1 MSTPS
6 TRAARIALVGCAL
19 VLGAVTG
26 VRLLSSWDVWWHLAI
41 GREALASGSTVPTD
55 TFSYSFA
62 GAPYVH
68 KDVVADVL
76 FYLAYDR
83 LGHLG
88 IGLVRALAVP
98 LAAFG
103 LWFAAPRDRR
113 SALAVA
119 IGVCAFAVA
128 VQDRLIPRPLV
139 FTVGL
144 FPLALGAIERVRRVW
159 GDGPRATLLAAWPL
173 VVLQFVWMN
182 LHRGGM
188 LGIVLLAGLVGAAGL
203 AWAMARVPRLAPA
216 AGRPPSLAVV
226 GVLAG
231 VLIAAILAGACNA
244 SGFDIYTSGLSVS
257 HDAIHRGRI
266 SEWLPLTPELA
277 WQVWPVG
284 TALVAVAWGVVL
296 VRIAQA
302 IRSGTPGPLDVW
314 HLGVLALFT
323 WQGVASMRWL
333 SYASGIAAVILVLDL
348 TDRLRDAAA
357 VRDRAAG
364 WIAGAAVA
372 AVALAVSTTGQPSGV
387 GVEPDRYP
395 SEAMAWAHE
404 HELGPNVHNAFVYGG
419 YVTWAGAPRFR
430 TLIDGRNDMVY
441 PSAFFLRCVEAQTDI
456 QDFAEL
462 WFETGGDWV
471 LADNTPGRETFT
483 FLAGH
488 PDWWMVYWSEAAVIY
503 VPRATYPHL
512 ADAAIRFVRPG
523 AEAPALQDA
532 LRQVAADP
540 DLAGALRDE
549 IFGLVDAHPRSVR
562 AHVLA
567 FMVATF
573 DGPAA
578 EPVRQDLW
586 RTLVRLAPNHPAV
599 QQIREAGLAPQ

>member
-1 MSTPS
+1 MTPTS
-6 TRAARIALVGCAL
+6 TRVARIALVGCAL

-41 GREALASGSTVPTD
+41 GREAVTGGSTVPVD

-62 GAPYVH
+62 GASYVH
-68 KDVVADVL
+68 KDLIADVL
-76 FYLAYDR
+76 FYAAFEQ

-88 IGLVRALAVP
+88 IGLIRALAIPIATV
-98 LAAFG
+98 G
-103 LWFAAPRDRR
+103 LWFAAPRAHRD
-113 SALAVA
+113 ALAVA
-119 IGVCAFAVA
+119 VATCVFAVA

-139 FTVGL
+139 FTVAF
-144 FPLALGAIERVRRVW
+144 FPLALGLIERVRRVL
-159 GDGPRATLLAAWPL
+159 DRGPMQTLRAAWPL
-173 VVLQFVWMN
+173 VLLQFVWMN

-203 AWAMARVPRLAPA
+203 AWGLARVPRLAPV
-216 AGRPPSLAVV
+216 AGRAPSLATVAA
-226 GVLAG
+226 LAG
-231 VLIAAILAGACNA
+231 IAVAAVLAGACNA

-266 SEWLPLTPELA
+266 SEWLPLTPTLA

-284 TALVAVAWGVVL
+284 SLLVISAWGL
-296 VRIAQA
+296 VIGRLVQA
-302 IRSGTPGPLDVW
+302 VRTGAAGPLDVW

-323 WQGVASMRWL
+323 WQGIASMRWL
-333 SYASGIAAVILVLDL
+333 SYASGIAAVVVVLDL
-348 TDRLRDAAA
+348 TSRLRAHEV
-357 VRDRAAG
+357 VRDRAAA
-364 WIAGAAVA
+364 WIVA
-372 AVALAVSTTGQPSGV
+372 LTVTASALAVSISAQPTGV
-387 GVEPDRYP
+387 GVEPNRYP
-395 SEAMAWAHE
+395 SSAMAWAHDN
-404 HELGPNVHNAFVYGG
+404 ELGPNVHNAFVYGG

-430 TLIDGRNDMVY
+430 TLIDGRNDMVF
-441 PSAFFLRCVEAQTDI
+441 PSTFFLSCVEAQSDI
-456 QDFAEL
+456 RAFAEL

-503 VPRATYPHL
+503 VPRAAYPQL
-512 ADAAIRFVRPG
+512 APDALHFVRPG

-532 LRQVAADP
+532 LRRVAADP
-540 DLAGALRDE
+540 AAANALRDE
-549 IFGLVDAHPRSVR
+549 IFGLADANPGSVR

-573 DGPAA
+573 DGPAG
-578 EPVRQDLW
+578 D
-586 RTLVRLAPNHPAV
+586 LVRRRHWRALLDLAPDHPAV
-599 QQIREAGLAPQ
+599 QQIREAGLAP